1 MPIISFIKKNLLIII
16 LIAVIAYLLLRNI
29 QPVYKNSSRSL
40 SLPAT
45 GGGYS
50 DVSEEMSLKS
60 TAIGSMDMPNI
71 LPGSPPA
78 PDVDNRMVVQNSHM
92 SLKVSNVE
100 ENLQK
105 INQEAEKQ
113 GGYMVDAN
121 ISKPQDSVSG
131 NTTVRVPAEK
141 LDAFLTYCRSLAVKV
156 VSENLKGRDVTD
168 QFVDTQAK
176 IDTLEKTK
184 KKFEEILN
192 KADKVP
198 DILQVQ
204 RELTNIQ
211 DQIDRLKGQNK
222 YLEQTAKMSK
232 VTIYL
237 ASDEL
242 DLPYAPSEAWR
253 PNVIFKTAVR
263 SLISTAR
270 KLGSLFIWLGV
281 YSIVWLPIAIIAFIV
296 WRKKKKHSFQNPLQ
310 PSNPQPPK

>member
-16 LIAVIAYLLLRNI
+16 LIAVIAFLLLRSST
-29 QPVYKNSSRSL
+29 QPIYKNASRSL
-40 SLPAT
+40 SMPAA
-45 GGGYS
+45 GGGNA
-50 DVSEEMSLKS
+50 DMIEKMSYQS
-60 TAIGSMDMPNI
+60 ASVGSMSMPNI

-78 PDVDNRMVVQNSHM
+78 PDIQDRMVVQNSHM

-113 GGYMVDAN
+113 GGYMVDSN
-121 ISKPQDSVSG
+121 IQKPQDSVSG
-131 NTTVRVPAEK
+131 STTVRIPAEK
-141 LDAFLTYCRSLAVKV
+141 LDTFLSFCRGLAVKV

-184 KKFEEILN
+184 SKFEEILD

-204 RELTNIQ
+204 RELVNIQ

-263 SLISTAR
+263 SLVSTAR

-281 YSIVWLPIAIIAFIV
+281 YSIVWLPIVIVFIIIKK
-296 WRKKKKHSFQNPLQ
+296 RKKQSTQIP
-310 PSNPQPPK
+310 PQPLNR

>member
-1 MPIISFIKKNLLIII
+1 MPIISFIKKNWLIII
-16 LIAVIAYLLLRNI
+16 LIAVIAFLLLRTTRPI
-29 QPVYKNSSRSL
+29 YKTPSRPL
-40 SLPAT
+40 SLPAS
-45 GGGYS
+45 GGS
-50 DVSEEMSLKS
+50 NADMVEEISYKS
-60 TAIGSMDMPNI
+60 ASIADSVGSIGMPNI

-78 PDVDNRMVVQNSHM
+78 PDVDDRMVVQNSHL

-100 ENLQK
+100 ENLQN
-105 INQEAEKQ
+105 ISQEAEKQ

-131 NTTVRVPAEK
+131 NITVRVPAEK
-141 LDAFLTYCRSLAVKV
+141 LDDFLSYCRGLAVKV
-156 VSENLKGRDVTD
+156 VSENLKGRDITD

-184 KKFEEILN
+184 SKFEEILN
-192 KADKVP
+192 KANKVP

-270 KLGSLFIWLGV
+270 KLGSLLIWLGV
-281 YSIVWLPIAIIAFIV
+281 YSIVWLPILIIILII
-296 WRKKKKHSFQNPLQ
+296 RKKHKKQNPPTPNRL
-310 PSNPQPPK
+310 SN

>member
-1 MPIISFIKKNLLIII
+1 MPIIPFIKKNWLIII
-16 LIAVIAYLLLRNI
+16 LIAVIAFLLLRRT
-29 QPVYKNSSRSL
+29 PPTFKTSSRSL

-45 GGGYS
+45 GGYS
-50 DVSEEMSLKS
+50 GESEEISFKS
-60 TAIGSMDMPNI
+60 AAVDSINMPNI

-78 PDVDNRMVVQNSHM
+78 PDVLDRMVVQNSHM
-92 SLKVSNVE
+92 SLQVSNVE

-105 INQEAEKQ
+105 ISQEVEKE
-113 GGYMVDAN
+113 GGYMVDSN
-121 ISKPQDSVSG
+121 ISKPQDSASG
-131 NTTVRVPAEK
+131 NITVRVPTEK
-141 LDAFLTYCRSLAVKV
+141 LDSFLGFCRGLAVKV
-156 VSENLKGRDVTD
+156 VSENLRGRDVTD

-184 KKFEEILN
+184 TKFEEILN
-192 KADKVP
+192 KASKVQ

-204 RELTNIQ
+204 RELVNVQ

-263 SLISTAR
+263 SIISTAR
-270 KLGSLFIWLGV
+270 KLGTLFIWLGV
-281 YSIVWLPIAIIAFIV
+281 YSIVWLPIVVIFIILKK
-296 WRKKKKHSFQNPLQ
+296 RKKQK
-310 PSNPQPPK
+310 PQPLPPPPGSIQTK